1 MKIAGEQQLLQKK
14 ILWIVSYLLHLD
26 TDVWLLNQDVFV
38 MRTNLY
44 DVSKLWTL
52 SE

>member
-14 ILWIVSYLLHLD
+14 ILWIVSYLLHLH

-38 MRTNLY
+38 VCNENKPL
-44 DVSKLWTL
+44 
-52 SE
+52 